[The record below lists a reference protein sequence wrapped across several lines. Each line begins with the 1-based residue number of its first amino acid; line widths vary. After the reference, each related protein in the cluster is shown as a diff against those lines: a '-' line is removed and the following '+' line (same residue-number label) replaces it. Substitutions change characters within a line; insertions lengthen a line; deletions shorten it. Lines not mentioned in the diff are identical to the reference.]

1 MLKRTQPDETLGALL
16 ARRAEEAPDALAYA
30 FLADGGTTAREISNA
45 GLDKA
50 ARRVAG
56 ALRAHA
62 APGDRA
68 LIAFPAGIDMLVGF
82 FGCLYAGVVP
92 VPAPPPEAS
101 RRKRTLPR
109 LMSILDDAG
118 IAVILSSGDVTA
130 LLRDLAAETPALAAL
145 DILDIA
151 EAAHA
156 EPMPPLA
163 GDPGAIA
170 YLQYTSGSTK
180 TPKGVMISHRNVQHH
195 CRDLRAELG
204 YDADSASLTWLPYYH
219 DYGLVEGLLAPL
231 QNGTP
236 AHILSPFSFLKRPV
250 GWLDAMSRHR
260 CTHTQAPNFAYDLC
274 VRRLRPGQ
282 AEAMDLSHVVSMGN
296 AAEPI
301 NPQVLERFHAA
312 FAPAGLRREALCPAY
327 GLAEATLIMT
337 SRRPGEAPRVLDVD
351 AAALRAG
358 RAVPAAAGAEDTQR
372 LVSCGRPMGAVDL
385 VIVDPEMHLRLPD
398 GAVGEVWL
406 RDAAVAEGYWNRPE
420 DSDALFRARLSDS
433 GEGPFL
439 RTGDLGFLEG
449 GELFVTARLKDL
461 IIVAG
466 QNHAP
471 QDIEW
476 SVERCHDA
484 IRPHGVA
491 AAALTGGSEER
502 LVVVAE
508 TERGAV
514 PTSEAAQDI
523 VAAIRRACAEGHDV
537 PAHAV
542 LLLRRGSLPKTAS
555 GKIQRHACI
564 RMVQEPGPDVL
575 VHWIAGMP
583 TPAMATDTIQ
593 D

>member
-1 MLKRTQPDETLGALL
+1 MLKRTEPDETLGALL
-16 ARRAEEAPDALAYA
+16 ARRAEEAPDARAYA
-30 FLADGGTTAREISNA
+30 FLADGGAVAREITHA
-45 GLDKA
+45 GLDAA

-56 ALRAHA
+56 ALRARA

-68 LIAFPAGIDMLVGF
+68 LIAFPAGIDMLAGF
-82 FGCLYAGVVP
+82 FGCLYAGLVP

-118 IAVILSSGDVTA
+118 IKVILSSGDVTA
-130 LLRDLAAETPALAAL
+130 LLRDLAADSPALAAL

-151 EAAHA
+151 EAEGAD
-156 EPMPPLA
+156 PVPPVA

-170 YLQYTSGSTK
+170 YLQYTSGSTT
-180 TPKGVMISHRNVQHH
+180 TPKGVMLTHRNVQHH

-204 YDADSASLTWLPYYH
+204 YDAESASLTWLPYYH

-236 AHILSPFSFLKRPV
+236 AYILSPFSFLKRPV

-260 CTHTQAPNFAYDLC
+260 CTHTQAPNFAYDQC

-296 AAEPI
+296 GAEPV
-301 NPQVLERFHAA
+301 NAEVLERFHAA

-327 GLAEATLIMT
+327 GLAEATLMMT
-337 SRRPGEAPRVLDVD
+337 CRRPGEAPRVLDVD

-358 RAVPAAAGAEDTQR
+358 RAVPAAAGAEGT
-372 LVSCGRPMGAVDL
+372 LPVVSCGRPMGAVE
-385 VIVDPEMHLRLPD
+385 VAIVDPDTAERLPE
-398 GAVGEVWL
+398 GAVGEIWI
-406 RDAAVAEGYWNRPE
+406 RDAAVAEGYWRRPE
-420 DSDALFRARLSDS
+420 DSAALFRARLSDS

-449 GELFVTARLKDL
+449 GELFVTSRLKDL

-484 IRPHGVA
+484 IRPQGVA
-491 AAALTGGSEER
+491 AAALTGAGEER

-514 PTSEAAQDI
+514 TTPEAAQEI
-523 VAAIRRACAEGHDV
+523 VAAIRRACTEGHDL

-542 LLLRRGSLPKTAS
+542 LLMRRGSLPKTAS
-555 GKIQRHACI
+555 GKIRRHACADL
-564 RMVQEPGPDVL
+564 VQAPGPDAL
-575 VHWIAGMP
+575 AHWIAGMAA
-583 TPAMATDTIQ
+583 PAMAADTMQ